1 MFDFFSGPMNSRQ
14 KTRMALMAI
23 IVLTLPC
30 YCLGMVLL
38 AYAPS
43 GTSTPRPQA
52 TSPTLGGITIQPAA
66 SITPFLTA
74 TFTPYGAPL
83 QATPYQLYLPTN
95 TPFYLPPTQAPFPT
109 LTIPPSLTSAP
120 TITIA
125 PSPTL
130 APTNTLAPTVP
141 PTDIPLPTATNAPA
155 PTDIPAPTAAPLPT
169 DEPPPTQEILNP

>member
-1 MFDFFSGPMNSRQ
+1 MFDFLSGPMDSRQ
-14 KTRMALMAI
+14 KTRLALMAI
-23 IVLTLPC
+23 ILLTLPC

-52 TSPTLGGITIQPAA
+52 TSPTLGGMTIQPVA
-66 SITPFLTA
+66 SITPFMTA

-83 QATPYQLYLPTN
+83 QATPFQLYLPTN
-95 TPFYLPPTQAPFPT
+95 TPFYIQPTQAPLPT
-109 LTIPPSLTSAP
+109 LTIPPTLTSAP

-130 APTNTLAPTVP
+130 MPTNPPL
-141 PTDIPLPTATNAPA
+141 PTDIPLPTAT
-155 PTDIPAPTAAPLPT
+155 TAPLPT
-169 DEPPPTQEILNP
+169 DVPPPTDASIPTDVPPPTQEVLSP